1 MNNYIIGSVTRKLRE
16 NLNMT
21 QKELAERL
29 AVSDKTISKWETA
42 KGLPD
47 ITLIEP
53 LARALNIS
61 VAELISGN
69 YIVNKNRAAN
79 LARSVI
85 YVCPICGNIIHS
97 VGAASVSCCGIALP
111 PLQAE
116 NTVQI
121 NGMISENLSEKI
133 ISEKNI
139 SEKNED
145 STASDYPHIINCIKT
160 DGEYYVTV
168 EHEMSREHYI
178 SFLAYITDSHYDMA
192 KLYPEGEAVA
202 RFPVRGHGIIYC
214 YCNHHGLFA
223 RRV

>member
-42 KGLPD
+42 RGLPD

-61 VAELISGN
+61 VTELISGN

-79 LARSVI
+79 LARSVM

-111 PLQAE
+111 PLQEE
-116 NTVQI
+116 NTPEIVS
-121 NGMISENLSEKI
+121 G
-133 ISEKNI
+133 NI
-139 SEKNED
+139 SESNED
-145 STASDYPHIINCIKT
+145 STASDYPHIINCRKS
-160 DGEYYVTV
+160 DGEYYVTI

-178 SFLAYITDSHYDMA
+178 SFLAYITDSHYDMV
-192 KLYPEGEAVA
+192 KLYPEGEAAA
-202 RFPVRGHGIIYC
+202 RFPIRGHGVIYC